1 MNKSKLMMIAML
13 AVLTVGATACSN
25 YNDTRGK
32 GDAAVTDGYGH
43 RKGNDS
49 PKQVT
54 NFPDGYANIATSC
67 VAPGFRAFI
76 TTGTNKTGIP
86 VIVADP
92 KCSNYTDVSNL
103 YK

>member
-1 MNKSKLMMIAML
+1 MMVGLISTAALTML
-13 AVLTVGATACSN
+13 TGCSE
-25 YNDTRGK
+25 YNDTRGV

-49 PKQVT
+49 PKLVT
-54 NFPDGYANIATSC
+54 NMPDGYANIATSC

-76 TTGTNKTGIP
+76 TTGTNKGAGIP

-92 KCSNYTDVSNL
+92 KCSNYTDVNNL

>member
-1 MNKSKLMMIAML
+1 MMAGLL
-13 AVLTVGATACSN
+13 AAGMAVSATACSA

-43 RKGNDS
+43 RKGNDT

-54 NFPDGYANIATSC
+54 NMPDGFANIATSC
-67 VAPGFRAFI
+67 VAPGWRAFV
-76 TTGTNKTGIP
+76 TTGTSKTGIP

-92 KCSNYTDVSNL
+92 KCNEYTDVSNL